1 MDVLYSLFDVNNQR
15 LHMIVKEKTFTNTLT
30 FVLATITDDILS
42 VDDSIVDR
50 FCINILPKIDYNIKS
65 LILESQSMERIL
77 LAANYPNL
85 TELKLYNVNDHVISR
100 HFTVESPFRHLFQEQ
115 ITDLILV
122 YNRAIHI
129 LSNNPNEINV
139 YEYTLNV
146 FKNLKHLS
154 VIQCGQLLSIKN
166 LAFTT
171 WSSLNLTKLCIDVF
185 CFDDCFALLDGR
197 LKQLN
202 TFIVRIYY
210 INDELSSVYNMDD
223 LPNMKCFS
231 LRCRCE
237 TNQYDT
243 RVLPLLRRMIKL
255 KELTLN
261 IINDERTT
269 LIDGTQINN
278 QILVHMPCLRE
289 FIFHIS
295 TEVELHH
302 ITHHLSNED
311 IQQTF
316 TNIGYQQVCC
326 ILYYMVDS
334 VMCHIFSLPFA
345 FDYLGYIG
353 NAFPPVHFS
362 CVRELTVDDEIPFEH
377 EFFIRIARFFPLLKK
392 LHVFNL
398 EPQSQM
404 KDNLISRNNELYSIV
419 EYPHL
424 ISLNL
429 QYSHI
434 YYVEQFL
441 NQSKTHL
448 PQLTTLSVDYSKL
461 RFMSLRDQ
469 NGSSIGG
476 GVDDEFELRNNLA
489 STGRLNELSKPVYSK
504 EHNKYAHCT
513 VLFSLGQ
520 TSHGTPLQV
529 SASVSNMADTA
540 ATSSN
545 DEINKLDDN
554 VNLSAADFDFEDDD
568 YNFSAFDFV
577 TENGNDGLD
586 PTTGGEIKRLKIQIE
601 TIKEQTKNSK
611 KQDEKID
618 LKKQLR
624 KCSKQM
630 KTLKEQQNLTTCD
643 GTLMFGS
650 LSNTMKSNSAID
662 DNNEDNELKTGFQLV
677 MRAALGMYRA

>member
-1 MDVLYSLFDVNNQR
+1 MDVLYSLFDVDNQR

-30 FVLATITDDILS
+30 FVLTTKNGDILS
-42 VDDSIVDR
+42 LGDLIVDR

-77 LAANYPNL
+77 LAADYPNL
-85 TELKLYNVNDHVISR
+85 TELKLYNFNDHIISR
-100 HFTVESPFRHLFQEQ
+100 HFTAESPFRHIFQEQ

-122 YNRAIHI
+122 YNTAIHI

-139 YEYTLNV
+139 YEYTLNI

-154 VIQCGQLLSIKN
+154 VIPCSQVLSIED

-171 WSSLNLTKLCIDVF
+171 WSSLNLTKLCVDVC

-202 TFIVRIYY
+202 TFIVNIDDGD
-210 INDELSSVYNMDD
+210 DELSSVYNMDD

-255 KELTLN
+255 EELTLN
-261 IINDERTT
+261 ITNYERTT
-269 LIDGTQINN
+269 LIDGIQINN
-278 QILVHMPCLRE
+278 NILVHMPCLRK
-289 FIFHIS
+289 FTFHIS

-316 TNIGYQQVCC
+316 TNIGYQQVSC

-334 VMCHIFSLPFA
+334 VTCHIFSLPFA

-362 CVRELTVDDEIPFEH
+362 CVRELTVDDETPFEH

-392 LHVFNL
+392 LSVVNL
-398 EPQSQM
+398 KPQSQM
-404 KDNLISRNNELYSIV
+404 KHHLICHNNELYTTV

-424 ISLNL
+424 ISLCL
-429 QYSHI
+429 EYAYIH
-434 YYVEQFL
+434 YTEQFL

-461 RFMSLRDQ
+461 RFVT
-469 NGSSIGG
+469 NN
-476 GVDDEFELRNNLA
+476 FTRNATRRNCA
-489 STGRLNELSKPVYSK
+489 RLK
-504 EHNKYAHCT
+504 
-513 VLFSLGQ
+513 Q
-520 TSHGTPLQV
+520 
-529 SASVSNMADTA
+529 
-540 ATSSN
+540 
-545 DEINKLDDN
+545 I
-554 VNLSAADFDFEDDD
+554 DFDKIIVHTKEFYD
-568 YNFSAFDFV
+568 YFP
-577 TENGNDGLD
+577 L
-586 PTTGGEIKRLKIQIE
+586 L
-601 TIKEQTKNSK
+601 
-611 KQDEKID
+611 
-618 LKKQLR
+618 
-624 KCSKQM
+624 
-630 KTLKEQQNLTTCD
+630 
-643 GTLMFGS
+643 
-650 LSNTMKSNSAID
+650 
-662 DNNEDNELKTGFQLV
+662 
-677 MRAALGMYRA
+677 

>member
-1 MDVLYSLFDVNNQR
+1 
-15 LHMIVKEKTFTNTLT
+15 
-30 FVLATITDDILS
+30 
-42 VDDSIVDR
+42 
-50 FCINILPKIDYNIKS
+50 
-65 LILESQSMERIL
+65 
-77 LAANYPNL
+77 
-85 TELKLYNVNDHVISR
+85 
-100 HFTVESPFRHLFQEQ
+100 
-115 ITDLILV
+115 
-122 YNRAIHI
+122 
-129 LSNNPNEINV
+129 
-139 YEYTLNV
+139 
-146 FKNLKHLS
+146 
-154 VIQCGQLLSIKN
+154 
-166 LAFTT
+166 
-171 WSSLNLTKLCIDVF
+171 
-185 CFDDCFALLDGR
+185 
-197 LKQLN
+197 
-202 TFIVRIYY
+202 
-210 INDELSSVYNMDD
+210 
-223 LPNMKCFS
+223 
-231 LRCRCE
+231 
-237 TNQYDT
+237 
-243 RVLPLLRRMIKL
+243 
-255 KELTLN
+255 
-261 IINDERTT
+261 
-269 LIDGTQINN
+269 
-278 QILVHMPCLRE
+278 
-289 FIFHIS
+289 
-295 TEVELHH
+295 
-302 ITHHLSNED
+302 
-311 IQQTF
+311 
-316 TNIGYQQVCC
+316 
-326 ILYYMVDS
+326 
-334 VMCHIFSLPFA
+334 
-345 FDYLGYIG
+345 
-353 NAFPPVHFS
+353 
-362 CVRELTVDDEIPFEH
+362 
-377 EFFIRIARFFPLLKK
+377 
-392 LHVFNL
+392 
-398 EPQSQM
+398 
-404 KDNLISRNNELYSIV
+404 
-419 EYPHL
+419 
-424 ISLNL
+424 
-429 QYSHI
+429 
-434 YYVEQFL
+434 
-441 NQSKTHL
+441 
-448 PQLTTLSVDYSKL
+448 
-461 RFMSLRDQ
+461 MSLRDQ